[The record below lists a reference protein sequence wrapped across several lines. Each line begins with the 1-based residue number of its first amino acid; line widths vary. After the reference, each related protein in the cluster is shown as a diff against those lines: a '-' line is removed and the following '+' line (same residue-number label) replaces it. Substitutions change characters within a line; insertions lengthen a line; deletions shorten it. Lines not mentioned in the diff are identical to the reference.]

1 MVNEVN
7 DACKFYDIVEESYQ
21 NEYNQSALIYEDNVM
36 FESVDGGK
44 LNNKNT
50 VSTKNIC
57 KYYQLPNEAFIYRVL
72 RCFVVTI

>member
-21 NEYNQSALIYEDNVM
+21 NEQNQSALIYEDNVM
-36 FESVDGGK
+36 FESVDRGK
-44 LNNKNT
+44 INNKST

-57 KYYQLPNEAFIYRVL
+57 TYYQFSNEAFFCRVL
-72 RCFVVTI
+72 HCFIVII